1 MILTT
6 LEIATVMT
14 SKFSVF
20 SISKRKRGRSRRAQ
34 GVCCLWQEIQRRKRV
49 GVTKLGPLGI
59 RGERI
64 VLNMSGVD
72 DVQMKEE
79 TSLLLFDKHAEAK
92 VIYMHLMTDLQNPLP
107 NQHL

>member
-1 MILTT
+1 
-6 LEIATVMT
+6 
-14 SKFSVF
+14 
-20 SISKRKRGRSRRAQ
+20 
-34 GVCCLWQEIQRRKRV
+34 
-49 GVTKLGPLGI
+49 
-59 RGERI
+59 
-64 VLNMSGVD
+64 MSGVD